1 MRRGWECHPAQGCPP
16 CGTATCSR
24 NVGKPVQRWG
34 ASNQQRPHHPAIFR
48 ESAGMSVFAFYSATK
63 HCVVPAST
71 ARAVR
76 TARAAPADSS
86 AAHRTNACFKQQ
98 PSHGLH
104 AARCHRSIRSRAA
117 RAWARLWQQPE
128 RRRGLGAAAPQPLK
142 RGEGEP
148 SEARRRH
155 AFSAATTDARRG
167 HPRQT
172 AFGTCLP
179 RSPRKS
185 TAVLSV
191 PQRAVPLAPAR
202 ENGAK
207 TCAFGA
213 ASARGAATTTPTCH
227 VHPPPLAYL
236 FFHPQTT
243 FTTATNACAAPAVP
257 PRITSRRA

>member
-1 MRRGWECHPAQGCPP
+1 
-16 CGTATCSR
+16 
-24 NVGKPVQRWG
+24 
-34 ASNQQRPHHPAIFR
+34 
-48 ESAGMSVFAFYSATK
+48 MSVFAFYSATK

-213 ASARGAATTTPTCH
+213 ASARGAAATTPTCH

-243 FTTATNACAAPAVP
+243 SRQLPMLAPLQL
-257 PRITSRRA
+257 SRRESPQGEPKLVKQILRTKPLAQNNCFEQTSKLSRGVCVDGQPGIACSTRKQ